1 VCPLRLRPGRST
13 LGEMEA
19 QRGTRCGV
27 EDVARVRDWLAGGPA
42 ERSAAIDVIS
52 AWRCVDDDPA
62 TPSAL
67 LTAAV
72 ASAPRFPGA
81 QTDPLVAMVEL
92 LWATPQVVALDEVEA
107 TYLLA
112 SEPVRRALL
121 DLLARRRDPEALV
134 ALRHILADRGWT
146 DLLPLPAPGLL
157 AAVLGHSQASE
168 VVGALVALSFRP
180 GWEAHATW
188 LLRRLVEET
197 ELAATTLVELVDALD
212 PMLEVLVERCDAA
225 MAGPEPAWR
234 DRRRVR
240 SMVGLLERVEH
251 PVADAPL
258 ARVQASAD
266 PVLNAWAV
274 AAIASRGAGV
284 PWDRVWMAAH
294 EPASRAELMDGLD
307 RRGLLERVFDGA
319 GLVRSGIARA
329 EADLVA
335 WLARPGELGCEPDE
349 IEHVATRRV
358 RVGDDGDPLD
368 RRVDEAAFHLFRFR
382 TRAPHWAFAR
392 GWMIGAAGLYRDD
405 ATVPV
410 GMLRVALSL
419 FDCEDERSVEEH
431 FDSIASALGAT

>member
-1 VCPLRLRPGRST
+1 
-13 LGEMEA
+13 
-19 QRGTRCGV
+19 
-27 EDVARVRDWLAGGPA
+27 VARVRAWLAGGPA

-52 AWRCVDDDPA
+52 AWRAVDDDPA

-67 LTAAV
+67 LAAAV
-72 ASAPRFPGA
+72 ASAPRLPGA
-81 QTDPLVAMVEL
+81 HTDPLVAMVEL
-92 LWATPQVVALDEVEA
+92 LWSAPHLVPLDELEA
-107 TYLLA
+107 AYLLA

-134 ALRHILADRGWT
+134 VLRHVLADQGWT

-157 AAVLGHSQASE
+157 AAVLGHSQAEE
-168 VVGALVALSFRP
+168 VVGVLVALSFRP
-180 GWEAHATW
+180 GWEAHALW

-197 ELAATTLVELVDALD
+197 EVTPAALVDLVDALD

-225 MAGPEPAWR
+225 VAGPEPAWR

-240 SMVGLLERVEH
+240 SMVGLLERIEV
-251 PVADAPL
+251 PAADASL

-274 AAIASRGAGV
+274 AAIASRGVGV
-284 PWDRVWMAAH
+284 PWDRVWMAAY

-307 RRGLLERVFDGA
+307 RRGLFERVFDDA
-319 GLVRSGIARA
+319 GLVRCGVDRA

-349 IEHVATRRV
+349 IEHIASRVV
-358 RVGDDGDPLD
+358 RVGVDGDPVD

-392 GWMIGAAGLYRDD
+392 GWMVGAAGLYRDD

-410 GMLRVALSL
+410 GTLRVALSL
-419 FDCEDERSVEEH
+419 FDCEDQRSIDEH
-431 FDSIASALGAT
+431 FESIASALGAN